1 LGQTPFLMLQIA
13 SASFQ
18 LLSVLQSMQIV
29 LQTQTKNEDGADQF
43 HKKLLASLFE
53 LQFDNIMNLT

>member
-1 LGQTPFLMLQIA
+1 MLQIA